1 MVAESFI
8 HSTFQMD
15 SFGLIPDISPGE
27 VSVVTSVI
35 ALLAVLQAVG
45 KHLDSFKQAALSS
58 DRHLLVAFFDGVG
71 AFTKEGF
78 RLPKELQVE
87 IRVVRRNSECCLR
100 IWGQHCKMKLLDE
113 PGYP

>member
-1 MVAESFI
+1 
-8 HSTFQMD
+8 MD

-58 DRHLLVAFFDGVG
+58 DRHLLVAFFDGTWLFPSEG
-71 AFTKEGF
+71 AQ
-78 RLPKELQVE
+78 P
-87 IRVVRRNSECCLR
+87 
-100 IWGQHCKMKLLDE
+100 LD
-113 PGYP
+113 